1 MKTKQDIRR
10 HIVMSVFSMT
20 NDSGFSIELAAY
32 VIGIKQETVIKILD
46 ACKDEYKNYLA
57 GIYKK
62 HHL

>member
-20 NDSGFSIELAAY
+20 KDSGFSIELTAY

-46 ACKDEYKNYLA
+46 ACKDEYKNYLT